1 MQYLFVNWLT
11 GDCDKDA
18 DCYGGLI
25 CMQSETMKCPTYHTG
40 SDPELDCCILPWF
53 GDIQGETNIRTCNEY
68 DHRINF

>member
-53 GDIQGETNIRTCNEY
+53 GDE
-68 DHRINF
+68 